1 MKKPDFLTD
10 IIRSLSKPE
19 KRYFKLF
26 AARYKQDE
34 EKNYIR
40 LFNAFEK
47 LRSDSP
53 ARATGK
59 LKEEDYSGRLAY
71 DKHYLSEI
79 LLASLRQYHA
89 ESTIQLELGTE
100 LLSVELL
107 RGKGL
112 HAHALKKV
120 QRVKK
125 EAEKYELLEVL
136 LHAISLEKEIRFTG
150 SIGWP
155 ELAPAIFEETEHVLE
170 KIRVMNRLD
179 SQRVE
184 LLLMAKEK
192 GRPASE
198 NEMEEWNRRLET
210 FSDDVNLTGLAGET
224 SMRQRLQAYAR
235 FVMRDSSGADKVN
248 AKRYGFFRAHPEQVE
263 KAPLEYVLF
272 LFTYCWTSTQVGNYA
287 QAEIL
292 LNDLRGLR
300 EKYAGNVSPAMCRE
314 IDNRLLPTEI
324 YLYGKT
330 AQYDRIVALEPEAE
344 KFYRHIAPGLEGS
357 FIFNMA
363 TTFLIAGDFRRVISW
378 THRANSTGVLR
389 KDYVTYTINRIMQI
403 IAHLS
408 LGDHEVA
415 TSLANATQRYVLQ
428 RKDAGGG
435 IDASFI
441 ALLKKCAATDEHHEQ
456 RRYAAEFLEVHAGDK
471 VFAGA
476 EEYYPLR
483 CWVKKL
489 AGEAKTP
496 PAALVA
502 TLTTG

>member
-34 EKNYIR
+34 EKKYIR
-40 LFNAFEK
+40 LFRAFEK
-47 LRSDSP
+47 MRSDDP
-53 ARATGK
+53 DGVPGK
-59 LKEEDYSGRLAY
+59 LKEEDYSGHLAY

-79 LLASLRQYHA
+79 LLASLRQFHA
-89 ESTIQLELGTE
+89 DSTIQLGLGTE

-125 EAEKYELLEVL
+125 EAEKYELLEIL

-150 SIGWP
+150 SIDWP
-155 ELAPAIFEETEHVLE
+155 DAAPAIFAETERVLE

-179 SQRVE
+179 SRRVE
-184 LLLMAKEK
+184 LLIMAKEK
-192 GRPASE
+192 GRPGSE
-198 NEMEEWNRRLET
+198 AELAEWNKQLAT
-210 FSDDVNLTGLAGET
+210 FSDDVNLTGLASET

-235 FVMRDSSGADKVN
+235 FVMRDSHGADSVN
-248 AKRYGFFRAHPEQVE
+248 AKRYEFFRTHSGEVE

-272 LFTYCWTSTQVGNYA
+272 LFFYCWTSTQVGNYER
-287 QAEIL
+287 AEML
-292 LNDLRGLR
+292 LGDLRGLR

-330 AQYDRIVALEPEAE
+330 GQYERIVALEPEAE
-344 KFYRHIAPGLEGS
+344 KFYKHIAAGLEGS

-389 KDYVTYTINRIMQI
+389 KDYVTYTINRMMQI

-428 RKDAGGG
+428 RKDAAGS
-435 IDASFI
+435 IDAHFI
-441 ALLKKCAATDEHHEQ
+441 ALLKKCAATDEPASQ
-456 RRYAAEFLEVHAGDK
+456 GRFAAAFLGSHANDK
-471 VFAGA
+471 VFANA

-483 CWVKKL
+483 IWVNKL
-489 AGEAKTP
+489 AGESKSK

-502 TLTTG
+502 TLTTR